1 MQLRDKFLWYA
12 AHLDN
17 LVEDGQ
23 KIVKI
28 DEDSVS
34 SALALQPSMLL
45 EWLNLESIALYEHR
59 KAERSL
65 EEILI
70 PEARSLLRTQLQQ
83 KGESH
88 SESRLDKEVY
98 LVPIVSQGAR
108 EVADLE
114 YIVSLFKN
122 VRLALQAKKD
132 NLNALNAKQ
141 CVEIKSSSQ

>member
-12 AHLDN
+12 SHLDT
-17 LVEDGQ
+17 LVADGQ
-23 KIVKI
+23 KAVVVS
-28 DEDSVS
+28 ENSVS
-34 SALALQPSMLL
+34 ELLAKHSSNLL
-45 EWLNLESIALYEHR
+45 EWLNLEAIAAYELR

-70 PEARSLLRTQLQQ
+70 PEARTLLRTQLQK

-108 EVADLE
+108 QVADLE
-114 YIVSLFKN
+114 YIAALFKN
-122 VRLALQAKKD
+122 VRIALQAQKE
-132 NLNALNAKQ
+132 NLNAISAKQ
-141 CVEIKSSSQ
+141 CVELKSYRE